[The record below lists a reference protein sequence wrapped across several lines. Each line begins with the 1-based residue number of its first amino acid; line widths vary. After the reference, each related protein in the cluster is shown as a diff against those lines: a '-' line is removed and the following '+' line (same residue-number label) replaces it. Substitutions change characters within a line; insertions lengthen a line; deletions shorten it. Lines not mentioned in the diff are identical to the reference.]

1 MFVRAEENFP
11 TDFVLSLNTVSFYL
25 CVMGATR
32 LSTENFQ
39 LLLVRLTVNEC
50 GLLGLQQQ
58 IQKGPLLKSFQS
70 GSLMVSFTA
79 CFKVTSVP
87 TFAAAEE

>member
-1 MFVRAEENFP
+1 MFVRAGENFP
-11 TDFVLSLNTVSFYL
+11 TGFDLSLNTVSFYL
-25 CVMGATR
+25 CVMEAAR

-50 GLLGLQQQ
+50 GLLSLQQQ
-58 IQKGPLLKSFQS
+58 IQKGPLLKQFQQ

-79 CFKVTSVP
+79 CFKVTCVP
-87 TFAAAEE
+87 TFAAATV